1 MFVEAILGE
10 VNRRLEARNFT
21 NPIQPFQLGLLSKMI
36 AGKAFVY
43 DKRQPQLSKLIQY
56 IGEIFR
62 DDRKGLG
69 HKLTM
74 QELPHAIN
82 MLTIYDYE
90 FSQL

>member
-10 VNRRLEARNFT
+10 VNRRLEGKNFN
-21 NPIQPFQLGLLSKMI
+21 NPIQPFQLGLVSKMI
-36 AGKAFVY
+36 AAKAFVY
-43 DKRQPQLSKLIQY
+43 DKQQPQLSKLIQY

-62 DDRKGLG
+62 DNRKGLG

-74 QELPHAIN
+74 KELPHTIN